1 MQQVGCYKI
10 IFSSSATVYKPA
22 KTVEDLPFVE
32 GSYNF
37 KRIVSKMNFK
47 VNQQAIAAVHMLD
60 RNYLLKRF
68 YLTQLLLTKSSVV
81 FLYVILTQ

>member
-32 GSYNF
+32 GKYHLIA
-37 KRIVSKMNFK
+37 IVPKN
-47 VNQQAIAAVHMLD
+47 
-60 RNYLLKRF
+60 
-68 YLTQLLLTKSSVV
+68 
-81 FLYVILTQ
+81 

>member
-32 GSYNF
+32 GKVFYQR
-37 KRIVSKMNFK
+37 KILKMT
-47 VNQQAIAAVHMLD
+47 VRSTHWRL
-60 RNYLLKRF
+60 
-68 YLTQLLLTKSSVV
+68 
-81 FLYVILTQ
+81 

>member
-32 GSYNF
+32 GSYDF
-37 KRIVSKMNFK
+37 KGTVSKMNFK
-47 VNQQAIAAVHMLD
+47 VNQLAIVAVLMLD
-60 RNYLLKRF
+60 QNYLLKRF
-68 YLTQLLLTKSSVV
+68 YLTQLLQTKSSVV
-81 FLYVILTQ
+81 FPFVILTQ

>member
-32 GSYNF
+32 GSYDF
-37 KRIVSKMNFK
+37 KGNVSKMNFK
-47 VNQQAIAAVHMLD
+47 VNQLAIVAVLMPD
-60 RNYLLKRF
+60 QNYLLKRF
-68 YLTQLLLTKSSVV
+68 YLTQLLQTKSSVV
-81 FLYVILTQ
+81 FPCVILTQ

>member
-32 GSYNF
+32 GSYEF
-37 KRIVSKMNFK
+37 KGNVSKMNFK
-47 VNQQAIAAVHMLD
+47 VNQLAIVAVLMLD
-60 RNYLLKRF
+60 QNYLLKRF
-68 YLTQLLLTKSSVV
+68 YLTQLLQTKSSVV
-81 FLYVILTQ
+81 FPCVILTQ